1 MFSFNIKEHG
11 GFEQEKGLISLG
23 WHIFLTYFKNIRTG
37 NILLTF
43 AFNFNWLRV
52 KLEKKNRLFFS

>member
-52 KLEKKNRLFFS
+52 KLEKK